1 LPQLDGFKTAKHTK
15 GDKDGV
21 KKERPNLRVV
31 RMSQFREIADIPA
44 LYVALFG
51 QAERSL

>member
-1 LPQLDGFKTAKHTK
+1 
-15 GDKDGV
+15 V
-21 KKERPNLRVV
+21 KQERPNLRVV

-51 QAERSL
+51 KPVADPTHGRPTVCAEHLDE